1 MNLAH
6 ACSTA
11 ARATLVLCFL
21 AFPMSVALANV
32 ALLLTLLLWLL
43 SLIGAPARAELREAL
58 RNPLAA
64 PALALFAWVVIA
76 VAWSPADA
84 KGALGFL
91 QKYLKFLLVP
101 MFIAL
106 LQDARTRRRC
116 WHAFMLS
123 LLFTLAVTWL
133 SVWVDIP
140 WTKASRMQRE
150 TDHTVFKDHISQGL
164 LMTVFALIVALLGFT
179 TRRSRLRWACAVLWL
194 LTTGAI
200 LALSQGRTGYLTWV
214 ASSAV
219 FALTLAVA
227 HSRRA
232 VLGALAGLGATLA
245 LAFALSPVLQAR
257 VTAAWDEARAAQL
270 DTTPAATVTSAGARV
285 QMARFALATTG
296 QAPLFG
302 HGTAS
307 YPVLAKQHFTTG
319 SWCSV
324 VCPHPH
330 NQFLFFLVEQG
341 VVGLLLFLWF
351 IAAIAR
357 EGWRHDAAR
366 RAFALGFVAAVCAAS
381 LTHSAFWLSTES
393 HCLILMSALTMASLR
408 ARRAPVLE

>member
-1 MNLAH
+1 MNRFAN
-6 ACSTA
+6 ACATG

-43 SLIGAPARAELREAL
+43 SLVGAPARAELMQAL
-58 RNPLAA
+58 RHPLAG
-64 PALALFAWVVIA
+64 PALALFAWVGIA

-84 KGALGFL
+84 KGVLGFL

-116 WHAFMLS
+116 WHAFVLA

-140 WTKASRMQRE
+140 WTRASRFGRAD
-150 TDHTVFKDHISQGL
+150 DHTVFKDHISQGL
-164 LMTVFALIVALLGFT
+164 MMSVFATIAAWIVVT
-179 TRRSRLRWACAVLWL
+179 SRNATLRGLAAAAWVLAA
-194 LTTGAI
+194 GSI
-200 LALSQGRTGYLTWV
+200 LFLSEGRTGYLAWA
-214 ASSAV
+214 ASSGA

-232 VLGALAGLGATLA
+232 VLGAVVGLGLMVA
-245 LAFALSPVLQAR
+245 LAFAVSPVLQERVANAWHDAR
-257 VTAAWDEARAAQL
+257 VSRL
-270 DTTPAATVTSAGARV
+270 DTSPGAVVTSTGARIEI
-285 QMARFALATTG
+285 ARFALDESLK
-296 QAPLFG
+296 APLFG

-307 YPVLAKQHFTTG
+307 YPVLARQHFTTTE
-319 SWCSV
+319 WCSV

-330 NQFLFFLVEQG
+330 NQFLFFLLEQG
-341 VVGLLLFLWF
+341 AVGLLLFLWF
-351 IAAIAR
+351 IVAITR
-357 EGWRHDAAR
+357 EGRRHDPSR
-366 RAFALGFVAAVCAAS
+366 RAFVLAFVGTLCAAS
-381 LTHSAFWLSTES
+381 LTHSALWLSTES

-408 ARRAPVLE
+408 ARRAVQ